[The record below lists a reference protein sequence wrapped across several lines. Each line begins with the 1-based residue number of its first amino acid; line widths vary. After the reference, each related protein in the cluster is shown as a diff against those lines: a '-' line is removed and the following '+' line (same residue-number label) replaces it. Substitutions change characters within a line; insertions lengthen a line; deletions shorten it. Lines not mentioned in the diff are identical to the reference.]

1 MSDKKGDD
9 ERSIEQ
15 QKRRNWIRGKGKV
28 SGEVNNERALKREGV
43 IRDMKKSLIRN

>member
-1 MSDKKGDD
+1 MKEVLSN
-9 ERSIEQ
+9 
-15 QKRRNWIRGKGKV
+15 KRGGIGLGGKGKV